1 MAEKFDL
8 IVFDWDGT
16 LMDSAARIVASLQ
29 AAGAD
34 LGLPTKTDV
43 ECRNI
48 IGLGMQEAIHCLH
61 DDIAPG
67 LVSGFTERY
76 RHHFLVSCSHPEVL
90 FEGVHEILQ
99 TLTQRQ
105 LWLGVATGK
114 GRNGLNRVLQQ
125 TDCSRYFHSTRCA
138 DETSSKPDP
147 LMLCEIMA
155 ELDVAP
161 ERTLMIG
168 DTEYDLE
175 MAQRAGTAA
184 LAVSYGAHEIE
195 RLQSYQPLACLD
207 SVDEMAEWIA
217 VNI

>member
-34 LGLPTKTDV
+34 LGLPVKTDA
-43 ECRNI
+43 ECRNV
-48 IGLGMQEAIHCLH
+48 IGLGMFEAIQGLH
-61 DDIAPG
+61 EVTEPELIPRF
-67 LVSGFTERY
+67 SERY
-76 RHHFLVSCSHPEVL
+76 RHHFLVSCTHPEVL
-90 FEGVHEILQ
+90 FDGVHGILQ
-99 TLTQRQ
+99 ALVQRQ

-114 GRNGLNRVLQQ
+114 GRKGLDRVLKQ

-147 LMLCEIMA
+147 MMLCEIMD
-155 ELDVAP
+155 ELGVMP
-161 ERTLMIG
+161 EKTLMVG

-184 LAVSYGAHEIE
+184 LAVSYGAHESE
-195 RLQSYQPLACLD
+195 RLQIFEPLACLK
-207 SVDEMAEWIA
+207 SIDEMAQWLA
-217 VNI
+217 KNI